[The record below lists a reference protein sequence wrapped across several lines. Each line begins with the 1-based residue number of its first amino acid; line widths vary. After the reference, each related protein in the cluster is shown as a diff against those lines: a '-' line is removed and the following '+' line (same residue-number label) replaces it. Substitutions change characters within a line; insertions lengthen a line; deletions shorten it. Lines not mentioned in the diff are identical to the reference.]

1 MYSRSPIIDPIICT
15 SVAVFS
21 FGLNTISFRYRT
33 DIAKKDANDPKRF
46 QKRYFRLKKASK
58 RKGFKKTRKAI
69 VIIPYTAPDEPITL
83 F

>member
-33 DIAKKDANDPKRF
+33 DIAKNDANEPKRF
-46 QKRYFRLKKASK
+46 QKRYFLLKKASK
-58 RKGFKKTRKAI
+58 RQTRKAI